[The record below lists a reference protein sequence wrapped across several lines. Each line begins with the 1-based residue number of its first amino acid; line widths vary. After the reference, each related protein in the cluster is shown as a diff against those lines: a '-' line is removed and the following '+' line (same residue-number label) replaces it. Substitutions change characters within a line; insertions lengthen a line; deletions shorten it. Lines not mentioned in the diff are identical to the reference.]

1 MHPIIYMICNNLP
14 EIILN
19 SNSQTRFSARILDT
33 LPSCTHCGTLAGN
46 ALSRLSPS
54 LSPWPTTCPS
64 FSSSDMTS
72 TKVESNRVLCEQIP
86 PTLLTTSSGPN
97 LSSWRSFP
105 TSPSFCSTRWLWER
119 STNQLD
125 SRKGIATKAPS
136 EDGNIAV
143 GKWVSFL

>member
-1 MHPIIYMICNNLP
+1 MRQISKIWGSKILKRGRPLYMVLYHMLMAIYVHVPSLCKKFKMHSTIYMICNNLP

-86 PTLLTTSSGPN
+86 STLLTTSSGPN

-105 TSPSFCSTRWLWER
+105 TSP
-119 STNQLD
+119 
-125 SRKGIATKAPS
+125 
-136 EDGNIAV
+136 
-143 GKWVSFL
+143 